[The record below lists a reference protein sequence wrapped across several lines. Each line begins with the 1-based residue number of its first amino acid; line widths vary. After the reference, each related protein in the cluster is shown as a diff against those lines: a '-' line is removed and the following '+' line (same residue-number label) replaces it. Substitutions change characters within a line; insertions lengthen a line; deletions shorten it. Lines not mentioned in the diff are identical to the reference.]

1 MLANN
6 LTSSHD
12 IWTHWEKEKFLG
24 FYGHLQVSWDPL
36 SLYYHGRSASSNNVD
51 EQHEKNMTLKELVS
65 LYMTSST
72 IATNSSSIQE
82 YDVAVDSIAVKRP
95 RYSND

>member
-12 IWTHWEKEKFLG
+12 IWIHWEKENFLG

-36 SLYYHGRSASSNNVD
+36 SLYYHHGTSASSSNVD
-51 EQHEKNMTLKELVS
+51 KQHEKKMTINEWVS
-65 LYMTSST
+65 LYMTPST

-82 YDVAVDSIAVKRP
+82 YDVAADSIAVKKP
-95 RYSND
+95 RY